1 MANIADY
8 LNWRGDLSF
17 LTDGFN
23 EVDALIF
30 ACLSYLMLPPYI
42 RFEAEYSFKEFADA
56 FFDQPDID
64 ERCIYKNDYLLL
76 ENALKTERFSACRMF
91 GYRDVL
97 MEDRHAQF
105 SAESWR
111 LPDGTLVLAF
121 RGTDRTITGWREDF
135 NMSFQTV
142 VPAQQMALQYAR
154 EILQAHPGNAVFTGH
169 SKGGNLA
176 VFAAMGLED
185 SLQERITAVY
195 NMDGPGFEAQLLD
208 TPGYGAVL
216 PKIRTII
223 PQSSVVGLLL
233 DRVEEPIIIHS
244 DALGIMQHD
253 LHSWQVMGTHFV
265 RRESLTADS
274 VFLRD
279 AVHRWLEAM
288 DDSEKSQFVTELFG
302 AVEAGQ
308 AKNTADLIK
317 PKSVYKF
324 LRTLSSDEDSR
335 RVIAAELQ
343 NLVRAALHD
352 KNGD

>member
-1 MANIADY
+1 MATIADY

-17 LTDGFN
+17 AADRLN

-30 ACLSYLMLPPYI
+30 ACLSYLQLPSYI
-42 RFEAEYSFKEFADA
+42 RFDAEYSLQELADA
-56 FFDQPDID
+56 FFDQPNID

-76 ENALKTERFSACRMF
+76 EAALKTVRFSRCRMF

-97 MEDRHAQF
+97 DEAQHAQF
-105 SAESWR
+105 SAQSWH

-121 RGTDRTITGWREDF
+121 RGTDNTITGWHEDF
-135 NMSFQTV
+135 DMSFRSV

-154 EILQAHPGNAVFTGH
+154 EILESHSGNAVFAGH

-195 NMDGPGFEAQLLD
+195 NMDGPGFEAPVLEHA
-208 TPGYGAVL
+208 GYREIL
-216 PKIRTII
+216 PRIHALI

-233 DRVEEPIIIHS
+233 DKLEEPIIIHS

-253 LHSWQVMGTHFV
+253 LHSWQVIGNHLE
-265 RRESLTADS
+265 RRDALTADS

-279 AVHRWLEAM
+279 AVRRWLSGMNDTER
-288 DDSEKSQFVTELFG
+288 SRFVTELFG
-302 AVEAGQ
+302 IAEAGQ
-308 AKNTADLIK
+308 AKKTADLIK
-317 PKSVYKF
+317 PTSVYKF
-324 LRTLSSDEDSR
+324 LRALSSDDDSR
-335 RVIAAELQ
+335 RVISSELQ
-343 NLVRAALHD
+343 NLIHAALHEKTAD
-352 KNGD
+352 